1 MKLLP
6 FTFRL
11 LMLICIVLNACKKE
25 LPASVEAQPISEIT
39 VQDARSWLKD
49 NKPDLN
55 LGSNWN
61 NPVML
66 DVKNGNKIL
75 KVRLNETLYQ
85 KKTWVLRDVLFQR
98 DSLGKIQAVGYK
110 IFVDTSYFTNKVG
123 ANRPL
128 VDKRSYIND
137 ADFTG
142 KVVVYTLDNQ
152 AIVGWKYLNGKVQ
165 SNLLLNMSRPGQ
177 GAVAIKHPDAEPI
190 CEGGGLDDEVTCNP
204 TGGDEPVPFDGGQ
217 NGHPLNEVPIVSTP
231 VVPTWTYL
239 PTNPAINTPPGS
251 IPVGNPSGGGSS
263 SGNTS
268 PQISNSD
275 IANSIYVNDGKPK
288 ISDIK
293 KYTKCFNDGKVAKSF
308 TMTIYVDQP
317 VAGQANWARITMPQP
332 GVSANNPYGLP
343 TGINWTTPGGK
354 TFDVGHTF
362 VCFEKNNTDG
372 TSVRQTLGFYPAG
385 SSPYDSGAIKDDS
398 GHDFDVSLKI
408 NVTLDKFN
416 SALSKVESDFNNAQ
430 YNLTPRPGFIEYNCS
445 DAAISWMNAAGAGL
459 STSGTYPF
467 TCTPGE
473 FGQALRSKNG
483 ATQNTGSAIIG
494 KGPCN

>member
-1 MKLLP
+1 MKLQP

-11 LMLICIVLNACKKE
+11 LMLILLYIVLNACKKE
-25 LPASVEAQPISEIT
+25 LPKSVEAQPTSKIT

-165 SNLLLNMSRPGQ
+165 SNLLLNMSRPLHGLIYRLIQQLILLRGQ
-177 GAVAIKHPDAEPI
+177 FLLVTHQVEGVALEMHHLKYLIAT
-190 CEGGGLDDEVTCNP
+190 LQT
-204 TGGDEPVPFDGGQ
+204 PF
-217 NGHPLNEVPIVSTP
+217 
-231 VVPTWTYL
+231 
-239 PTNPAINTPPGS
+239 
-251 IPVGNPSGGGSS
+251 
-263 SGNTS
+263 
-268 PQISNSD
+268 
-275 IANSIYVNDGKPK
+275 
-288 ISDIK
+288 
-293 KYTKCFNDGKVAKSF
+293 
-308 TMTIYVDQP
+308 M
-317 VAGQANWARITMPQP
+317 
-332 GVSANNPYGLP
+332 
-343 TGINWTTPGGK
+343 
-354 TFDVGHTF
+354 
-362 VCFEKNNTDG
+362 
-372 TSVRQTLGFYPAG
+372 
-385 SSPYDSGAIKDDS
+385 
-398 GHDFDVSLKI
+398 
-408 NVTLDKFN
+408 
-416 SALSKVESDFNNAQ
+416 
-430 YNLTPRPGFIEYNCS
+430 
-445 DAAISWMNAAGAGL
+445 
-459 STSGTYPF
+459 
-467 TCTPGE
+467 
-473 FGQALRSKNG
+473 
-483 ATQNTGSAIIG
+483 
-494 KGPCN
+494 